1 MAVLACDLMLGV
13 FSRYVL
19 LRTFTWY
26 DEIAR
31 ACFVWV
37 VFLGAAVGVKR
48 GAHFGL
54 HMLVDMLP
62 KHARRLA
69 GFVTPVVDHGVLRRA
84 GRAGPR
90 LHGVRPVPAIAR
102 DGHLESLDLC
112 GDAGRRRPDDRLC
125 RCRRSGAAYGTP
137 RHDRGDLRGLRGPA
151 RSRACRSRSRSAR
164 PDLSACGGTAAIR
177 SPSSCSRPSSRSIPS
192 CCWRSRCSSWRAR

>member
-1 MAVLACDLMLGV
+1 MVRKIWDNGVVEWLCLVLMAVLACDLMLGV

-69 GFVTPVVDHGVLRRA
+69 GFVTPAVIIAFSGVLVVQGLA
-84 GRAGPR
+84 FMEFGRFQQLPVMGISKVWIYAAMPVGGALMILYSLQALWR
-90 LHGVRPVPAIAR
+90 GVRNA
-102 DGHLESLDLC
+102 S
-112 GDAGRRRPDDRLC
+112 
-125 RCRRSGAAYGTP
+125 
-137 RHDRGDLRGLRGPA
+137 
-151 RSRACRSRSRSAR
+151 
-164 PDLSACGGTAAIR
+164 
-177 SPSSCSRPSSRSIPS
+177 
-192 CCWRSRCSSWRAR
+192 

>member
-1 MAVLACDLMLGV
+1 MVRKIWDNGVVEWLCLVLMAVLACDLMLGV

-62 KHARRLA
+62 RYARRLA
-69 GFVTPVVDHGVLRRA
+69 GFVTPVVIMAFSAVLVVQGLA
-84 GRAGPR
+84 FMEFGRFQQLPVMGISKAWIYAAMPVGGALMVLYAAQALWR
-90 LHGVRPVPAIAR
+90 NVRN
-102 DGHLESLDLC
+102 
-112 GDAGRRRPDDRLC
+112 
-125 RCRRSGAAYGTP
+125 AAP
-137 RHDRGDLRGLRGPA
+137 
-151 RSRACRSRSRSAR
+151 
-164 PDLSACGGTAAIR
+164 
-177 SPSSCSRPSSRSIPS
+177 
-192 CCWRSRCSSWRAR
+192 

>member
-1 MAVLACDLMLGV
+1 MVRKVWDNGVEWICLVLMAVLACDLMLGV

-54 HMLVDMLP
+54 HLIVDMLP
-62 KHARRLA
+62 ETVRRILA
-69 GFVTPVVDHGVLRRA
+69 FVTPLTIIAFSSVLVWQGWAFMEFGRFQQLPVMGISKVWIYAAMPAGGALMILYSLQGLWRA
-84 GRAGPR
+84 
-90 LHGVRPVPAIAR
+90 
-102 DGHLESLDLC
+102 
-112 GDAGRRRPDDRLC
+112 
-125 RCRRSGAAYGTP
+125 
-137 RHDRGDLRGLRGPA
+137 A
-151 RSRACRSRSRSAR
+151 RSK
-164 PDLSACGGTAAIR
+164 P
-177 SPSSCSRPSSRSIPS
+177 
-192 CCWRSRCSSWRAR
+192 

>member
-1 MAVLACDLMLGV
+1 MVRKVWDNGVEWLCLVLMAVLACDLMLGV

-62 KHARRLA
+62 KPARRLA
-69 GFVTPVVDHGVLRRA
+69 GFVTPAVIIAFSGVLVVQGLA
-84 GRAGPR
+84 FMEFGRFQQLPVMGISKVWIYAAMPVGGALMILYSLQALWR
-90 LHGVRPVPAIAR
+90 GVRNA
-102 DGHLESLDLC
+102 S
-112 GDAGRRRPDDRLC
+112 
-125 RCRRSGAAYGTP
+125 
-137 RHDRGDLRGLRGPA
+137 
-151 RSRACRSRSRSAR
+151 
-164 PDLSACGGTAAIR
+164 
-177 SPSSCSRPSSRSIPS
+177 
-192 CCWRSRCSSWRAR
+192 